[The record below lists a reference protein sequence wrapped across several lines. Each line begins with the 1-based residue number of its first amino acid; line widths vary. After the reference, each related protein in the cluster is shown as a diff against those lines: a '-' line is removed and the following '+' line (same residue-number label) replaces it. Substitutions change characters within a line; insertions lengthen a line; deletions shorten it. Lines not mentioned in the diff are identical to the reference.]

1 MDQKK
6 NQGQQSDRSEGQQRQ
21 GEERS
26 HGQGPQTRKDD
37 QHDTTSSTSQNREK
51 GRGGQGERN
60 LGGGISN
67 RDMDRDLLEEQDEM
81 ADRDRQSE
89 R

>member
-1 MDQKK
+1 MDEKK
-6 NQGQQSDRSEGQQRQ
+6 NQGQQPDRSRGQGHQTHE
-21 GEERS
+21 EER
-26 HGQGPQTRKDD
+26 
-37 QHDTTSSTSQNREK
+37 HDKPSSGTENREK

-67 RDMDRDLLEEQDEM
+67 RDMDRDLMEEQDEM

>member
-6 NQGQQSDRSEGQQRQ
+6 NQGQQSDRSEGHQRQ

-26 HGQGPQTRKDD
+26 HGQGPQAHEDE
-37 QHDTTSSTSQNREK
+37 QHDKPSSGSPNREK

-67 RDMDRDLLEEQDEM
+67 RDIDRDLMEEQDEM

>member
-6 NQGQQSDRSEGQQRQ
+6 NQGQQSDRPR
-21 GEERS
+21 
-26 HGQGPQTRKDD
+26 GQGHQTHEEKP
-37 QHDTTSSTSQNREK
+37 HDMPPSGTESREK
-51 GRGGQGERN
+51 GRGDQGERN

-67 RDMDRDLLEEQDEM
+67 RDVDRDLMEEQDEM
-81 ADRDRQSE
+81 ADHDRQSE

>member
-6 NQGQQSDRSEGQQRQ
+6 NQGQQPDRPR
-21 GEERS
+21 
-26 HGQGPQTRKDD
+26 GQGHQPHEEKR
-37 QHDTTSSTSQNREK
+37 HDMPSSETESREK
-51 GRGGQGERN
+51 GRGDQGERN

-67 RDMDRDLLEEQDEM
+67 RDVDHDLLEEQDEM

>member
-6 NQGQQSDRSEGQQRQ
+6 NQGQQSDRPRGQGHQTHD
-21 GEERS
+21 EER
-26 HGQGPQTRKDD
+26 QDVP
-37 QHDTTSSTSQNREK
+37 SSGTENREK

-67 RDMDRDLLEEQDEM
+67 RDMDDMDRELEEQDELP
-81 ADRDRQSE
+81 DRGSRQSE

>member
-6 NQGQQSDRSEGQQRQ
+6 NQGQQADRSQGQQRQ

-26 HGQGPQTRKDD
+26 HGQGPQTHEEE
-37 QHDTTSSTSQNREK
+37 QHDKPTSGSQNREK

-67 RDMDRDLLEEQDEM
+67 RDMDRDLMEEQDEM

>member
-6 NQGQQSDRSEGQQRQ
+6 NQGQQSDRPR
-21 GEERS
+21 
-26 HGQGPQTRKDD
+26 GQGHQTHEESGTTCRPPARKAV
-37 QHDTTSSTSQNREK
+37 RK
-51 GRGGQGERN
+51 GAATRGSN

-67 RDMDRDLLEEQDEM
+67 RDVDRDLMEEQDEM

>member
-6 NQGQQSDRSEGQQRQ
+6 NQGQQSDRSEGHQRK

-26 HGQGPQTRKDD
+26 HGQGPQTQDE
-37 QHDTTSSTSQNREK
+37 QHDLPSSGSRNREK
-51 GRGGQGERN
+51 GRGGQAERN

-67 RDMDRDLLEEQDEM
+67 RDMDRDLMEEQDEM

>member
-6 NQGQQSDRSEGQQRQ
+6 NQGQQSDRPRDQ
-21 GEERS
+21 GHQTHDEER
-26 HGQGPQTRKDD
+26 
-37 QHDTTSSTSQNREK
+37 HDMPSSGTENREK
-51 GRGGQGERN
+51 GRGGQGGRN